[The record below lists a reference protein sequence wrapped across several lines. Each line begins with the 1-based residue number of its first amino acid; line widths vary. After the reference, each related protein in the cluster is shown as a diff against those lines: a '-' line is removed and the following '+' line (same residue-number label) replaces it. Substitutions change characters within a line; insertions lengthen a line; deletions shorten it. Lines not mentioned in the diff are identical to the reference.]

1 MSGQHRRHSRHGIVR
16 PGEPD
21 DRRSRDVAGLSRY
34 DVHLA
39 SIPLVLLVAWAIALV
54 TSVPTHAAFAAA
66 ALTLLPLIVDGLA
79 VNPPG

>member
-1 MSGQHRRHSRHGIVR
+1 MSAQPRRHRSHGIAR

-21 DRRSRDVAGLSRY
+21 ERRRVDVPGLSRY

-39 SIPLVLLVAWAIALV
+39 SIPIVLLVAWAIALL
-54 TSVPTHAAFAAA
+54 TGVPTHAAFAAA

-79 VNPPG
+79 VNPPR